1 MDKKTGKKLNR
12 KALLILIAAVI
23 VLATSFTYLYLS
35 NTENTDNQTI
45 LSTYGKDHQ
54 KIFDLSLDDLL
65 SITPV
70 EDYSSFQNK
79 FGNWRGQGIYK
90 GVRVSDLIELVDGIS
105 QDDNVTIY
113 STDGYNQT
121 YCYNNIYNTWSN
133 TSIQGEMILVYSYN
147 GTMMPEWEN
156 GPMIVF
162 LPPDGA
168 YSNQDCLDTSYP
180 EQGCQVYLSAGSR
193 WVKNVAKIVVND

>member
-1 MDKKTGKKLNR
+1 MDKKTDKKLNR
-12 KALLILIAAVI
+12 KVLLLLIAVAI
-23 VLATSFTYLYLS
+23 VLAASLAYLYLL
-35 NTENTDNQTI
+35 NTENTDTQNI
-45 LSTYGKDHQ
+45 LSIYGKDDQ
-54 KIFDLSLDDLL
+54 KIVDLSLDDIL
-65 SITPV
+65 SMTLV

-90 GVRVSDLIELVDGIS
+90 GVRVSDLLGLVDGIS

-121 YCYNNIYNTWSN
+121 YCYNNVYNAWSN
-133 TSIQGEMILVYSYN
+133 TSLQGEMILAYSYN
-147 GTMMPEWEN
+147 GTMMLEWEN

-168 YSNQDCLDTSYP
+168 YSNQDCLDTSCP
-180 EQGCQVYLSAGSR
+180 EQGCHIYPSAGSR
-193 WVKNVAKIVVND
+193 WVKNVTKIVVND